1 MIENHKSNLISH
13 FMELKSRLIYVVLF
27 FFVTF
32 IVSYI
37 YIEHIYGFLL
47 APLSQQWVSQD
58 KHMIYTNLSEIF
70 FSYLHLSCYV
80 AWFLTLPFLLCQ
92 VYIFIAPGLYS
103 NEKRSILPFLV
114 ISPILF
120 LLGAI
125 FVYYII
131 FPLAW
136 KFFLS
141 FESQSLYGLPMHL
154 EAKVSEYLNLTIT
167 MIIAFGLAFQMPVL
181 LVLLAKMGVIDS
193 KSLAKQRRF
202 AVVFIFI
209 LAAILTPPDA
219 ISQVGLAVPMLILY
233 ELSIIACKKIEKEKK
248 NA

>member
-1 MIENHKSNLISH
+1 MIKNHKSTLITH
-13 FMELKSRLIYVVLF
+13 FNELKSRLIYVLLF

-32 IVSYI
+32 VFSYI
-37 YIEHIYGFLL
+37 YIEQIYGFLL
-47 APLSQQWVSQD
+47 APLSQQWVSQE
-58 KHMIYTNLSEIF
+58 KHMIYTNLAEIF
-70 FSYLHLSCYV
+70 FSYLHLSYYV
-80 AWFLTLPFLLCQ
+80 ALFITLPFLLCQ

-103 NEKRSILPFLV
+103 NEKKAILPFLV

-120 LLGAI
+120 FLGAT
-125 FVYYII
+125 FVYYVI

-141 FESQSLYGLPMHL
+141 FESQSLYGLPMYL

-167 MIIAFGLAFQMPVL
+167 MIIAFGLAFQLPVL
-181 LVLLAKMGVIDS
+181 LVLLAKVGIIDS
-193 KSLAKQRRF
+193 KGLIRQRRF
-202 AVVFIFI
+202 AVVSIFI

-219 ISQVGLAVPMLILY
+219 ITQVGLAIPMLILY